1 MISSTSDR
9 DYFSLK
15 MNYQIISRLQYFK
28 ILTNAGIQTLENL

>member
-9 DYFSLK
+9 DYFFSK
-15 MNYQIISRLQYFK
+15 MDYKSISRLEYFK